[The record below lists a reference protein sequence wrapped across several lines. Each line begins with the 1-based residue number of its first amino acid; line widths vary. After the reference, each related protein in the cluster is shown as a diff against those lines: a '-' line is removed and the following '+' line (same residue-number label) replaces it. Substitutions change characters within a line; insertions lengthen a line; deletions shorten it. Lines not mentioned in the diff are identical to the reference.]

1 VTKSGRETVDGDK
14 EEASRHDR
22 CRAYPQV
29 GTAWPEAERG
39 APATCVGA
47 RDRVAPWCGM
57 VVTQDDAGWPLWW
70 HDHDEDGGHRSHGGC
85 GRAAAWPQLGV
96 GGEVMGL
103 GAREGGSRGRK
114 KRRR

>member
-1 VTKSGRETVDGDK
+1 MTKSGRETIDGGE

-47 RDRVAPWCGM
+47 HDRAAPWCGM
-57 VVTQDDAGWPLWW
+57 VVTWDDAGWSLWLRACS
-70 HDHDEDGGHRSHGGC
+70 GVATAGC
-85 GRAAAWPQLGV
+85 
-96 GGEVMGL
+96 GGEVLWL